1 MTKAVNETQIREL
14 IDDWGKALRAKDVD
28 ALMSHYAPDM
38 LLFDLAPPLR
48 YVGADAYRKSWED
61 WFATIQGSVGSEH
74 RDLSITAGEDVAFCH
89 GLHRISGKKTNG
101 EQFATW
107 VRVTVCYRK
116 IDGEWMVVHE
126 HVSVPFYMDG
136 SYRAAVDLEP

>member
-1 MTKAVNETQIREL
+1 MTANETQIRKL
-14 IDDWGKALRAKDVD
+14 IDDWGKALRAKDID
-28 ALMSHYAPDM
+28 GMMSHYAPDI

-48 YVGADAYRKSWED
+48 YVGADAYRNNWEE
-61 WFATIQGSVGSEH
+61 WLPTIEGPVGSEH

-89 GLHRISGKKTNG
+89 GLHRISGKKTG
-101 EQFATW
+101 EEQFETW
-107 VRVTVCYRK
+107 VRVTVCLRK

-136 SYRAAVDLEP
+136 SFRAAVDLAP